1 MSIIP
6 TLSRLRQEN
15 LKLKASLGYIERTY
29 LKKKKKKKPTK
40 NKQTERNGITSP
52 YSSKGRYP
60 ISAYLALHVNIE
72 TKLKK
77 LLHCFRG

>member
-29 LKKKKKKKPTK
+29 LKKKKKKNPQKTS
-40 NKQTERNGITSP
+40 KQKEM
-52 YSSKGRYP
+52 
-60 ISAYLALHVNIE
+60 E
-72 TKLKK
+72 
-77 LLHCFRG
+77 